1 MFVIKVCGVNE
12 HGEIVTLCS
21 YFNGWQV
28 CRQMANVQAIRNG
41 AVLEKNVCRRAQSG
55 GQNFRATVLG
65 PASRFDAFLSR
76 QTTRVLK
83 FTYLR
88 TI

>member
-1 MFVIKVCGVNE
+1 MDDGLIVCG
-12 HGEIVTLCS
+12 
-21 YFNGWQV
+21 
-28 CRQMANVQAIRNG
+28 QMANVQVIQKWRRSQ
-41 AVLEKNVCRRAQSG
+41 KNVCRRAQSG

-65 PASRFDAFLSR
+65 PALRFDAFLSR
-76 QTTRVLK
+76 QTTRVLT

>member
-1 MFVIKVCGVNE
+1 
-12 HGEIVTLCS
+12 
-21 YFNGWQV
+21 
-28 CRQMANVQAIRNG
+28 MANVQVIRNG
-41 AVLEKNVCRRAQSG
+41 AEMAAQKNVCRRAQSG

-76 QTTRVLK
+76 QTTRVLT